1 MEHVT
6 LNAKTGGMVA
16 RRLAVAIRQ
25 SIFFVAA
32 VGAVSGLGLYLNW
45 PAIVALGLAPLV
57 LAIAPCVL
65 MCAVGLCGITADKNK
80 SDSKPP
86 SKGGQP

>member
-6 LNAKTGGMVA
+6 LNAKTGAMFA
-16 RRLAVAIRQ
+16 SLLAATIRQ
-25 SIFFVAA
+25 PIFFVAG

-45 PAIVALGLAPLV
+45 PALVALGLAPVV

-65 MCAVGLCGITADKNK
+65 MCAVGLCGITAGKNK
-80 SDSKPP
+80 SDNKPP